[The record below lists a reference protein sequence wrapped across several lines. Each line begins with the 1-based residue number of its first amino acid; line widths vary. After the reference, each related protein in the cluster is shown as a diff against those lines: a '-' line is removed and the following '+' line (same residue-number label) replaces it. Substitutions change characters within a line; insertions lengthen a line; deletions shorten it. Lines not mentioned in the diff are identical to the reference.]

1 MHYEVYSQKSFII
14 RDEMEGHEAV
24 LRKIGAR
31 WNARLKS
38 GKDKGWLISQ
48 SKQKELDEFFEMLEK
63 IGGMQKHAKPRQ
75 EQDKYHRAVSDTE
88 SDIDDELVAE
98 YCKRFA
104 KSPSQGTPYPSDDE
118 ECYESVE
125 NDSGA
130 VQHEET
136 KEEKIARLK
145 KQLEELEKN

>member
-1 MHYEVYSQKSFII
+1 MRYEIYSQNSFII
-14 RDEMEGHEAV
+14 RDEMKGHETV

-31 WNARLKS
+31 WNPNLKK
-38 GKDKGWLISQ
+38 GTDKGWLISRK
-48 SKQKELDEFFEMLEK
+48 KQKELDDFFQNIEK
-63 IGGMQKHAKPRQ
+63 ISGMKQHAKPRQ

-104 KSPSQGTPYPSDDE
+104 KSPSQGTPYASDDD
-118 ECYESVE
+118 ECYESVD
-125 NDSGA
+125 NGGA
-130 VQHEET
+130 VTHEET
-136 KEEKIARLK
+136 KEEKIARLR